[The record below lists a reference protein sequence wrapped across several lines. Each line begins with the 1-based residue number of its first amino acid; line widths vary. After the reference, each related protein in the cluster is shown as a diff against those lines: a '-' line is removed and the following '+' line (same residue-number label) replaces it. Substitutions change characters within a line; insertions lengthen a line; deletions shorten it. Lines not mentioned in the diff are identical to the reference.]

1 MLSGGF
7 PMIRTVGN
15 LIDEIVLLEAA
26 PCPYECVAAFQIK
39 VSIDSAS
46 TLGFLPVNGRQE

>member
-46 TLGFLPVNGRQE
+46 TLGFLPVNGHQE